1 MNPLSIPVEHEAA
14 RLSRKESDM
23 TTSSD
28 RKGPGEKGHI
38 ERRRARG
45 SANATS
51 FGKKDP
57 VLSVTDFGPIVEATI
72 DLRPLTVFVGPSNT
86 GKSYLA
92 ILIYALHRFFGGH
105 QDARPWR
112 RRLPPFHRYRRRRS
126 LDEIPDLP
134 NETLGAAFRWIE
146 DISGNA
152 AGVESPENGV
162 DTALPERVADLV
174 RPVLNDVDDLG
185 NMFDGEI
192 TRCFGVEGSKDLIRR
207 PSSTNARITL
217 RRDVSETAGRSPPFE
232 YEFTMTKKGSR
243 LISSISVETPLKI
256 ESADRKF
263 LMRLP
268 YMAKPS
274 FDSEDDDDHDFF
286 IRRLIDTLADLLI
299 PYTVGPVSNPVHYLP
314 ADRTGVMHAHRVV
327 VSSLIGRASRAG
339 LRQDAPLPVL
349 SGVLADF
356 LEQLIELGDLPRRWR
371 NSGNHLAERLEGEI
385 LGGAVRSERSKTG
398 YPSFYYRPDGWKGD
412 LPLMNTSSMVSELA
426 PVVLYLRHV
435 VQRGDVLI
443 IEEPESHL
451 HPAMQVAF
459 TRLLAAAVRSGL
471 RIIVTTHSEWVLE
484 ALANLVRLS
493 EVPKGKR
500 KGIDGAGLALTPDE
514 VGAWSFKPRKRP
526 RGSVVEEIPLDME
539 GGTFPAGYGE
549 ITESLYNDW
558 ARISSRID
566 EGRSR

>member
-1 MNPLSIPVEHEAA
+1 MATP
-14 RLSRKESDM
+14 
-23 TTSSD
+23 SS
-28 RKGPGEKGHI
+28 K
-38 ERRRARG
+38 RA
-45 SANATS
+45 
-51 FGKKDP
+51 P
-57 VLSVTDFGPIVEATI
+57 VLSVADFGPIVEATV

-105 QDARPWR
+105 RDARPWG
-112 RRLPPFHRYRRRRS
+112 RRLPPFHPYRRRRS
-126 LDEIPDLP
+126 LDKVTDLP
-134 NETLGAAFRWIE
+134 REALDAAFRWAE
-146 DISGNA
+146 DMSGKTE
-152 AGVESPENGV
+152 GIDLPENGI
-162 DTALPERVADLV
+162 DTTLPERVADLI
-174 RPVLNDVDDLG
+174 RPVLNDVNKFG
-185 NMFDGEI
+185 YMFDEEI
-192 TRCFGVEGSKDLIRR
+192 TRCFGVEESKDLIRR
-207 PSSTNARITL
+207 PSSTNARIAL
-217 RRDVSETAGRSPPFE
+217 RRDVSETAERSPPFE
-232 YEFTMTKKGSR
+232 YEFTMTRKGSR
-243 LISSISVETPLKI
+243 LVSSISVETPLKI
-256 ESADRKF
+256 ESADRKIW
-263 LMRLP
+263 MRFP
-268 YMAKPS
+268 YMAKPPL
-274 FDSEDDDDHDFF
+274 DSEDDDDRGFF
-286 IRRLIDTLADLLI
+286 IRRLIGTLADLLI
-299 PYTVGPVSNPVHYLP
+299 PYTVGPVSSPIHYLP

-339 LRQDAPLPVL
+339 LRHDAPLPVL

-356 LEQLIELGDLPRRWR
+356 LEQLIELGDLPRRR
-371 NSGNHLAERLEGEI
+371 RSSGNSLAERLEGEI
-385 LGGAVRSERSKTG
+385 LDGAVRSERSETG

-471 RIIVTTHSEWVLE
+471 RIILTTHSEWVLE

-500 KGIDGAGLALTPDE
+500 KGIDGADLALAPDE
-514 VGAWSFKPRKRP
+514 VGAWLFKPRKRP

-558 ARISSRID
+558 AKISSRID

>member
-1 MNPLSIPVEHEAA
+1 
-14 RLSRKESDM
+14 M
-23 TTSSD
+23 TTSSG
-28 RKGPGEKGHI
+28 R
-38 ERRRARG
+38 
-45 SANATS
+45 
-51 FGKKDP
+51 KDP
-57 VLSVTDFGPIVEATI
+57 VLSVAHFGPIAEATV

-105 QDARPWR
+105 RDARPWG
-112 RRLPPFHRYRRRRS
+112 RRLLPFRRYRQIRS
-126 LDEIPDLP
+126 PDKKALD
-134 NETLGAAFRWIE
+134 AAFRWME
-146 DISGNA
+146 EMSGNA
-152 AGVESPENGV
+152 DGVGSPENGIDMV
-162 DTALPERVADLV
+162 LPEQVAQLI
-174 RPVLNDVDDLG
+174 RPILNDINEFSHMLDE
-185 NMFDGEI
+185 EI
-192 TRCFGVEGSKDLIRR
+192 TRCFGVEESKDLIRR
-207 PSSTNARITL
+207 SSSTNARIML
-217 RRDVSETAGRSPPFE
+217 YRNVSETAERSPPFE
-232 YEFTMTKKGSR
+232 YKFTIARKESR
-243 LISSISVETPLKI
+243 LISSIPVETPLRI
-256 ESADRKF
+256 GATDPEF
-263 LMRLP
+263 LIP
-268 YMAKPS
+268 FQYVDPPIGY
-274 FDSEDDDDHDFF
+274 EDDDYRSFLTTELF
-286 IRRLIDTLADLLI
+286 NALTNLLI
-299 PYTVGPVSNPVHYLP
+299 PYTIGTISNPIHYLP

-339 LRQDAPLPVL
+339 FRQDSPLPVL

-356 LEQLIELGDLPRRWR
+356 LEQLIELGDLPKRRR
-371 NSGNHLAERLEGEI
+371 SSGNSLAERLEGEI
-385 LGGAVRSERSKTG
+385 LGGAVRSERSETG

-471 RIIVTTHSEWVLE
+471 RIILTTHSEWVLE

-500 KGIDGAGLALTPDE
+500 KGIDGADLALAPDE
-514 VGAWSFKPRKRP
+514 VGAWSFRPRKRP
-526 RGSVVEEIPLDME
+526 RGSIVEEIPLDME

-558 ARISSRID
+558 AKISSRID